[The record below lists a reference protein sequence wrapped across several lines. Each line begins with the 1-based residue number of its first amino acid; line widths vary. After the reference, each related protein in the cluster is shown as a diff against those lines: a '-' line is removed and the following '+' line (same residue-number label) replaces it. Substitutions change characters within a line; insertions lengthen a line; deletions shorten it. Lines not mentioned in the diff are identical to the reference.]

1 MPPELSEM
9 ELKTSEVQ
17 EKLSEKMELSK
28 LNADIGIKRIA
39 LEYKVEELNMKLLY
53 PPGFDPNV
61 ESDDDEH
68 DTNKH
73 GSGLGYVPN
82 QVAQVQAHSL
92 F

>member
-1 MPPELSEM
+1 MVSTMSEM
-9 ELKTSEVQ
+9 ELKASELQ
-17 EKLSEKMELSK
+17 QKLSKKMELSNS
-28 LNADIGIKRIA
+28 NAEIGIKRIA
-39 LEYKVEELNMKLLY
+39 LEYKVEELNMKLLF
-53 PPGFDPNV
+53 PPGFDPDV